1 MGATASISTDVEAP
15 DSPRRKVSYTRTMR
29 RLVQGK
35 NISEKSLLATDYL
48 NHFNEVIMM
57 IEMIPMMPDCLD
69 DIKAWQPKSYADH
82 FRESCFSDKDL
93 AILAYDHA
101 PPEYR
106 VPFDETVNRLD
117 DLVLDLVGQVEK
129 LIASEQMDVLQ
140 ELVEQSTKE
149 LRDLIDQASGIIH
162 GNNPCAA
169 EAVEVVE
176 TVEELAEEDAVEAD
190 ETASQEDIDALF
202 D

>member
-1 MGATASISTDVEAP
+1 MGAAASVSGEVQAP
-15 DSPRRKVSYTRTMR
+15 AESRRKVSYTRTMR

-57 IEMIPMMPDCLD
+57 IEMIPMMPECLN
-69 DIKAWQPKSYADH
+69 DIKGWQPKSYAEH
-82 FRESCFSDKDL
+82 FRDSCFSDKDL

-106 VPFDETVNRLD
+106 IPFDETIRHLD
-117 DLVLDLVGQVEK
+117 GLVLDLVGGIEK
-129 LIASEQMDVLQ
+129 LIASDQPDVLQ
-140 ELVEQSTKE
+140 ELVDRTTKE
-149 LRDLIDQASGIIH
+149 LRDLIDKASAIIH
-162 GNNPCAA
+162 GKHFEAA
-169 EAVEVVE
+169 EAVEVTEV
-176 TVEELAEEDAVEAD
+176 VEESAEEDEVEAA
-190 ETASQEDIDALF
+190 ETASQADIDALF